1 MRIASFNILGDRELV
16 AYAARQLCR
25 RLRPFTF
32 DYLIG
37 PEITVL
43 PLIHEMAALLAMP
56 RYVVLRKKVHG
67 YMVDPLQVDQKNGL
81 VINGPDAELIK
92 NKSVVVVDDIVSTGK
107 TIQQIQKLLA
117 SVNVQVVAQVTIL
130 KQGDQITDSLPNLIY
145 LEKIPLFPVTA
156 TKA

>member
-1 MRIASFNILGDRELV
+1 
-16 AYAARQLCR
+16 
-25 RLRPFTF
+25 
-32 DYLIG
+32 
-37 PEITVL
+37 
-43 PLIHEMAALLAMP
+43 MAM
-56 RYVVLRKKVHG
+56 
-67 YMVDPLQVDQKNGL
+67 
-81 VINGPDAELIK
+81 
-92 NKSVVVVDDIVSTGK
+92 VVDDIVSTGK